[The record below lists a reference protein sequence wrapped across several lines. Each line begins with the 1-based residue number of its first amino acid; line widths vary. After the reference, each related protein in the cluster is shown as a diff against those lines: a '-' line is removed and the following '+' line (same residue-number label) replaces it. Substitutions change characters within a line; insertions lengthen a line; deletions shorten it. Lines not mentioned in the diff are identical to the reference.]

1 MNKLNT
7 TLLALGLSVSFS
19 STFAMEK
26 PELNNGA
33 TSEKKEN
40 QTLIDPVVK
49 GELYLDDCIEYQCGL
64 CETDEKNSSRY
75 HVSFKQNDDPLVSL
89 EFRLSHDLNGFFQV
103 KLPYSLLANKKE
115 NDLIRLFDSKTNS
128 VLELVCKASSF
139 MIPSPSTFDDQPLT
153 NPIFEVRLETMKQHF
168 LRFAYPRFTC
178 EKALEKLKIV
188 AKRESAKEAIVDTNP
203 FVFAH
208 GIYGFGKVPNS
219 LKDTCIKYIFFNKHK
234 LSAAQCEQIKLLPE
248 ELREQVE
255 PSTKDE
261 QKP

>member
-7 TLLALGLSVSFS
+7 MIIALGLLTSFS

-26 PELNNGA
+26 PVLNNGV

-40 QTLIDPVVK
+40 QTLIYPVVK
-49 GELYLDDCIEYQCGL
+49 GELYLADCIEYQCGL
-64 CETDEKNSSRY
+64 CVNDEKNSSRY

-128 VLELVCKASSF
+128 IFELVCKASSF
-139 MIPSPSTFDDQPLT
+139 MIPSPLT

-168 LRFAYPRFTC
+168 LRCAYPRFTC

-261 QKP
+261 QKQ